1 MAKTATNKTKE
12 KESPM
17 PEVTP
22 KKEAV
27 AKKTV
32 IEADASMESKL
43 RLLYKLQQT
52 DSKIDAIRL
61 LRGELPLEV
70 RDLEDHV
77 QGLKTRV
84 TNFQTEI
91 KELES
96 SINKKKQEIEA
107 AKALVKKY
115 EGQQNNVKNNR
126 EYDSITKEIEYQN
139 LEIELAEKRIK
150 EYNADIKERKLQLEN
165 AKALSAERNQDLV
178 NKKKELDE
186 IISETSKEEK
196 ELLLESAALGAQLE
210 ERMFKAYQRVRSNA
224 RNGLAVVTVR
234 RDACGGC
241 FNKIPPQRQLD
252 ICLSKKI
259 IVCEYCG
266 RILVDEGLVGDLKEK
281 E

>member
-1 MAKTATNKTKE
+1 MAKTTTATEKTKE
-12 KESPM
+12 K
-17 PEVTP
+17 PEG
-22 KKEAV
+22 AL
-27 AKKTV
+27 KKTT
-32 IEADASMESKL
+32 IDASDVSMELKL
-43 RLLYKLQQT
+43 KLLYKLQLN
-52 DSKIDAIRL
+52 DSKIDAIKL

-91 KELES
+91 KELEAAVG
-96 SINKKKQEIEA
+96 KKKGEIEN

-115 EGQQNNVKNNR
+115 ESQQNNVKNNR

-139 LEIELAEKRIK
+139 LEVELAEKRIK
-150 EYNADIKERKLQLEN
+150 EHNTDVKERKVQLEN
-165 AKALSAERNQDLV
+165 AKALLLERTQDLA

-196 ELLLESAALGAQLE
+196 ELQVESTALAEQLD

-266 RILVDEGLVGDLKEK
+266 RILVDEGLIGDMKE
-281 E
+281 

>member
-1 MAKTATNKTKE
+1 MAKTATVPSKTKE
-12 KESPM
+12 KVSPK
-17 PEVTP
+17 PEATP
-22 KKEAV
+22 KKV
-27 AKKTV
+27 V
-32 IEADASMESKL
+32 IDTDASMESKL
-43 RLLYKLQQT
+43 RLLYKLQYT
-52 DSKIDAIRL
+52 DSKIDAIKL

-84 TNFQTEI
+84 TNFQAEV

-96 SINKKKQEIEA
+96 AVGKKKVEIET

-115 EGQQNNVKNNR
+115 ESQQNNVKNNR

-139 LEIELAEKRIK
+139 LEVELAEKRIK
-150 EYNADIKERKLQLEN
+150 EHNADVKERKVQLEN
-165 AKALSAERNQDLV
+165 AKILLAERTQDLA
-178 NKKKELDE
+178 NKKKELEE

-196 ELLLESAALGAQLE
+196 ELVNESTALAAQLD
-210 ERMFKAYQRVRSNA
+210 ERMFRAYQRVRSNA

>member
-1 MAKTATNKTKE
+1 MAKIATDKSKE
-12 KESPM
+12 KVSAK
-17 PEVTP
+17 PEMALKRPVTD
-22 KKEAV
+22 V
-27 AKKTV
+27 DT
-32 IEADASMESKL
+32 SMELKL

-52 DSKIDAIRL
+52 DSKIDAIKL

-84 TNFQTEI
+84 ANFQTEI
-91 KELES
+91 KELEA
-96 SINKKKQEIEA
+96 SISKKKGEIENS
-107 AKALVKKY
+107 KALVKKY

-139 LEIELAEKRIK
+139 LEVELAEKRIK
-150 EYNADIKERKLQLEN
+150 EYTAEIKDRKVQLED
-165 AKALSAERNQDLV
+165 AKTLMTERTQDLV

-196 ELLLESAALGAQLE
+196 DLSAESTALSVQLDD
-210 ERMFKAYQRVRSNA
+210 RMLKAYQRVRTNA

-266 RILVDEGLVGDLKEK
+266 RILVDAGLVSDMKEK

>member
-1 MAKTATNKTKE
+1 MAKTTTVTEKTKE
-12 KESPM
+12 KPDIA
-17 PEVTP
+17 P
-22 KKEAV
+22 KK
-27 AKKTV
+27 TI
-32 IEADASMESKL
+32 IETDASMESRLK
-43 RLLYKLQQT
+43 LLYKLQQT

-91 KELES
+91 KELETA
-96 SINKKKQEIEA
+96 INKKKVEIENS
-107 AKALVKKY
+107 KSLVKKY

-139 LEIELAEKRIK
+139 LEIELADKRIK
-150 EYNADIKERKLQLEN
+150 EYTADIKERKLQLEN
-165 AKALSAERNQDLV
+165 AKTLMAERTQDLAI
-178 NKKKELDE
+178 KKKELDE
-186 IISETSKEEK
+186 IIAETSKEEK
-196 ELLLESAALGAQLE
+196 ELLVESTAIAEQLD
-210 ERMFKAYQRVRSNA
+210 ERLVRAYQRVRTNA
-224 RNGLAVVTVR
+224 RNGLAVVTVK

-266 RILVDEGLVGDLKEK
+266 RILVDEGLVGDMKGKE
-281 E
+281 